1 MNTLILTT
9 PTELESIVEKAVK
22 LAMSHF
28 KPSSNSNFIT
38 IDEASELVKLS
49 KNSIYCMVSKRE
61 IPYYKRGK
69 KLYFKTEELLEW
81 IESQKVLTYKEV
93 EEAMYSTSQNGSKN
107 AKKN

>member
-9 PTELESIVEKAVK
+9 PTELESIVERAVK

-28 KPSSNSNFIT
+28 KPSSNSDFIT
-38 IDEASELVKLS
+38 IDEASELVKLT

-69 KLYFKTEELLEW
+69 KLYFKTAELLEW
-81 IESQKVLTYKEV
+81 IECQKVLTYKEV
-93 EEAMYSTSQNGSKN
+93 EEAMSSSGQIGSKLSN
-107 AKKN
+107 KK